1 MTSQPTCYT
10 SVEVPGD
17 MEITKVT
24 IETIGQAFGEK
35 IIAVIEP
42 FITFICLRSTSLQC
56 TMVRYKDGEE
66 IGYNY
71 TSVPYVVVFLEFLS
85 SS

>member
-10 SVEVPGD
+10 SVEVPGN

-35 IIAVIEP
+35 IIA
-42 FITFICLRSTSLQC
+42 C